1 MQIENRRMMSEYI
14 KEEIL
19 NKWKREDYNY
29 VVLFRINDDFIN
41 RYSDLYENP
50 NEIKDKCLY
59 EITDKM
65 QLKLCE

>member
-29 VVLFRINDDFIN
+29 VVLFRINDD
-41 RYSDLYENP
+41 L
-50 NEIKDKCLY
+50 
-59 EITDKM
+59 
-65 QLKLCE
+65 